1 MAIKRSLGERV
12 FRVCNTI
19 FLVLLMIIMAY
30 PIWHVIMASLSDGIE
45 LMGHDG
51 LLFWPAGFSTDAY
64 RLMFQTPMIA
74 RGYGN
79 TLYIIFFGMILSMA
93 MTILAAFA
101 LSRKDLYGRRVFM
114 FLIVF
119 TMYFSGGMI
128 PFYFMVR
135 NLGLSD
141 TRWALIIPTCIN
153 TFNFVIMRTSF
164 EALPVSL
171 EESAKLDGAT
181 DLGVLTRIVLPLSK
195 PVLAV
200 VALYYLV
207 GMWNSWFN
215 AMLFLRD
222 RNLYPLQLVL
232 RDILIQNDTSS
243 LTAGDTGSDFL
254 GEPLKYATIC
264 FATIPILIVYPFL
277 QKYFAKGAL
286 VGAVKG

>member
-1 MAIKRSLGERV
+1 MIKISLGERIFRIFNAV
-12 FRVCNTI
+12 FLT
-19 FLVLLMIIMAY
+19 FLMIVAAY
-30 PIWHVIMASLSDGIE
+30 PIWHVIMASFSDGAQ
-45 LMGHDG
+45 LMAHDRF
-51 LLFWPAGFSTDAY
+51 LLWPAGFSTDAY
-64 RLMFQTPMIA
+64 RLMFRTPMIA

-79 TLYIIFFGMILSMA
+79 TLYILFFGLLLSMF

-101 LSRKDLYGRRVFM
+101 LSRKDLYGRKGFM
-114 FLIVF
+114 FFIVF

-128 PFYFMVR
+128 PFYFLVK

-153 TFNFVIMRTSF
+153 TFNFIIMRTSF
-164 EALPVSL
+164 EALPISL

-181 DLGVLTRIVLPLSK
+181 DFGVLLRIVLPLSK

-200 VALYYLV
+200 IVLYYSV
-207 GMWNSWFN
+207 SIWNSWFN

-222 RNLYPLQLVL
+222 RTLYPLQLVL
-232 RDILIQNDTSS
+232 RDILIQNDTSA
-243 LTAGDTGSDFL
+243 LTAGDTGADFL
-254 GEPLKYATIC
+254 GESLKYATIC
-264 FATIPILIVYPFL
+264 FATIPILIIYPFL